1 MTPDGNDPGEF
12 CGFVRVAPMKARV
25 TRKGKAAMAEETPF
39 EIGAEADCS
48 DGPCGVVRRFI
59 IDPGTKTIT
68 HLVIQPKHGHEPGR
82 LVPMDLIDN
91 TTGGIR
97 LSCTIAEF
105 GHLERAEETEMVQGA
120 DLGTGMPGG
129 PPMGIPQ
136 PTQVVVQ
143 DIVPLGETEVTAG
156 EPVHA
161 TDGEIGHVQ
170 GFLVDPDDHRMT
182 HVLLREG
189 HLWGRKEVA
198 IPVSAVTGVQNG
210 IRLNLTKQQVEDLPP
225 ARMHG

>member
-1 MTPDGNDPGEF
+1 ME
-12 CGFVRVAPMKARV
+12 
-25 TRKGKAAMAEETPF
+25 AMAEETPF

-48 DGPCGVVRRFI
+48 DGPCGEVRRFI
-59 IDPGTKTIT
+59 IDPATETVT
-68 HLVIQPKHGHEPGR
+68 HLIIEPKHGHEPGR
-82 LVPMDLIDN
+82 LVPVDLIDS

-97 LSCTIAEF
+97 LRCTVAEF
-105 GHLERAEETEMVQGA
+105 GHLELAEETELVEGA
-120 DLGTGMPGG
+120 GLGTGMPGG

-136 PTQVVVQ
+136 PTQVVFQ
-143 DIVPLGETEVTAG
+143 DIVPVGEVEVAPG

-170 GFLVDPDDHRMT
+170 GFLVDPDSRRLT

-198 IPVSAVTGVQNG
+198 IPASAVTGVQNG
-210 IRLNLTKQQVEDLPP
+210 IRLNISKQEVEHLPP
-225 ARMHG
+225 ASRRG

>member
-1 MTPDGNDPGEF
+1 MTPDGNVPGEF
-12 CGFVRVAPMKARV
+12 GGFVRVAPMKARV

-48 DGPCGVVRRFI
+48 DGPGGVVRRFI
-59 IDPGTKTIT
+59 IDPSTETVT
-68 HLVIQPKHGHEPGR
+68 HLVIEPKHGHEPGR
-82 LVPMDLIDN
+82 LVPVDLIDS

-97 LSCTIAEF
+97 LRCTIAEF
-105 GHLERAEETEMVQGA
+105 GHLEHAEETELAQQES
-120 DLGTGMPGG
+120 LGDGMPGG

-136 PTQVVVQ
+136 PTQVVFQ
-143 DIVPLGETEVTAG
+143 DVVPVGEVEVSPG

-225 ARMHG
+225 ARTHG

>member
-1 MTPDGNDPGEF
+1 
-12 CGFVRVAPMKARV
+12 
-25 TRKGKAAMAEETPF
+25 MAEETQF
-39 EIGAEADCS
+39 RIGAEAHCS
-48 DGPCGVVRRFI
+48 DGECGEVRRFV
-59 IDPGTKTIT
+59 IDPATQAVT
-68 HLVIQPKHGHEPGR
+68 HLVIEPKHGHEPGR
-82 LVPMDLIDN
+82 LVPVDLVDA

-97 LSCTIAEF
+97 LRCTIAQF
-105 GHLERAEETEMVQGA
+105 GNLEHAEETDMVEGTG
-120 DLGTGMPGG
+120 LGIGMPGG

-136 PTQVVVQ
+136 PAQVVVE
-143 DIVPLGETEVTAG
+143 DVVPLGEVEVSPG

-170 GFLVDPDDHRMT
+170 GFLVDPDNHRLT

-210 IRLNLTKQQVEDLPP
+210 IRLNITKQQVEALPS
-225 ARMHG
+225 ARTHG